1 MTEAH
6 GTGRTVLVTG
16 ANAGIGLATVLE
28 LARRGF
34 TTIGTVRSEAKA
46 DLVNKAAADAGVEVQ
61 TRMLDVTDAGQC
73 EAVMDGLALD
83 ALVNNAGFG
92 MTAAIEDTSD
102 EEARAIFETMVL
114 APMRMARLA
123 LPGMRVRGGGR
134 IVMMSSIYGRVTTPL
149 TGWYQGSKHAVE
161 ALSDALR
168 GEVRRD
174 GVRVI
179 LVEPGFVNT
188 NIWDDVRHDVDAY
201 GGSPYGPSYRRLEQM
216 TRMSTPIMGRPSHT
230 AKVIAT
236 ALTTPYPRTRYLV
249 GIDARFEALSSL
261 LPTIVRDQVT
271 RRALGL

>member
-1 MTEAH
+1 MSSGH
-6 GTGRTVLVTG
+6 GAGRTALVTG

-34 TTIGTVRSEAKA
+34 HTIGTVRSDAKA
-46 DLVNKAAADAGVEVQ
+46 DVVQRAAAEAGVEVE
-61 TRMLDVTDAGQC
+61 TRLLDVTDAEAC
-73 EAVMDGLALD
+73 ETLMDGLVLD
-83 ALVNNAGFG
+83 GLVNNAGFG

-102 EEARAIFETMVL
+102 DDARAIFETMVL
-114 APMRMARLA
+114 GPMRLARLA

-149 TGWYQGSKHAVE
+149 TGWYQGSKHALE

-168 GEVRRD
+168 VEVRRD
-174 GVRVI
+174 GIRVI

-201 GGSPYGPSYRRLEQM
+201 GGSPYGPAYRRLEQM
-216 TRMSTPIMGRPSHT
+216 TRMSAPIMGQPSQS
-230 AKVIAT
+230 ARVIAT

-249 GIDARFEALSSL
+249 GIDARVEAMSSL

-271 RRALGL
+271 RLVLGL